1 MKIANNFAIKII
13 EHKGKTGLTYPEIA
27 KGIGIHTSTLK
38 LIINGTTK
46 VINDETAE
54 KINNYLTNYKEL
66 ANETNNSNKI
76 NKEENK
82 ELIKLIIEYKKEK
95 GLTYPELAKRIGISL
110 TTLEHIV
117 YEVREGSENTKEKI
131 YNYIIA
137 NKETNNTTKENR
149 ENKEE
154 RIEVE
159 IENNKDKYKIKEI
172 NKSEH
177 KELGLIYIVEM
188 YNKKE
193 ERIVRYTLLEKEI
206 IELIAPK

>member
-1 MKIANNFAIKII
+1 MNKFAIKII
-13 EHKGKTGLTYPEIA
+13 EHKEKTGLTYPEIA
-27 KGIGIHTSTLK
+27 KGIGIHTSTLE
-38 LIINGTTK
+38 LIINGTCK
-46 VINDETAE
+46 LIKGETAK
-54 KINNYLTNYKEL
+54 KINNYLTAYKEVP
-66 ANETNNSNKI
+66 NEINN
-76 NKEENK
+76 NK

-95 GLTYPELAKRIGISL
+95 GLSYPELAKRIGISL

-131 YNYIIA
+131 YNYLIA

-154 RIEVE
+154 TIE

-172 NKSEH
+172 YKSEQ